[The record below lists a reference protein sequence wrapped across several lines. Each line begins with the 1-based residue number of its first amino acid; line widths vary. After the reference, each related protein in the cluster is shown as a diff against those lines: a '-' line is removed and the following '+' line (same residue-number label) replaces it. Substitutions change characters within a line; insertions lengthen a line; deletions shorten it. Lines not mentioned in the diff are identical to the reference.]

1 MNKKLVFYPEK
12 MTWVC
17 VLLGISAFGSILTLI
32 YPHLTNDYDLTLN
45 DYLRTLV
52 SFIFTLAPVT
62 ASLILLNRY
71 KNKQLG
77 GDALLKL
84 FFYVEA
90 ALSISSM
97 VFMVVFYFVYDSH
110 LLDYD
115 VLGQGTLRYSSLMD
129 YIKQNLKSFL
139 PLIISSVIYILLA
152 INTKDTKHFNILRL
166 LLTGM
171 CLYYIV
177 GNIVSMISIIKIM
190 PTFKE
195 LASTL
200 TINAISCV
208 MSLINQ
214 AAILLLVFGAYKIKA
229 SEIEVPLEEKF
240 KSLDEKY
247 AAGQIGK
254 EAYEAARAELL
265 KQL

>member
-17 VLLGISAFGSILTLI
+17 VLLGISAFGSILTLL
-32 YPHLTNDYDLTLN
+32 YPLLKNDYDLTFN

-52 SFIFTLAPVT
+52 SFVFALAPVT

-71 KNKQLG
+71 KSKQLG
-77 GDALLKL
+77 GDTLLKL

-97 VFMVVFYFVYDSH
+97 IFTVVFYFVYDSH

-115 VLGQGTLRYSSLMD
+115 VLGQERLRYSSLMD
-129 YIKQNLKSFL
+129 YIKQNLMSFL
-139 PLIISSVIYILLA
+139 CLIISSVIYILLA
-152 INTKDTKHFNILRL
+152 KNTKDAKSFNILRL
-166 LLTGM
+166 FLTGM
-171 CLYYIV
+171 CLYNIL
-177 GNIVSMISIIKIM
+177 GNIIYVISLIKTM

-200 TINAISCV
+200 TISAISCV

-214 AAILLLVFGAYKIKA
+214 AAILLLIFGAYKIEA
-229 SEIEVPLEEKF
+229 PEIEVPIEEKF

>member
-17 VLLGISAFGSILTLI
+17 VLLGISAFGPILTLL
-32 YPHLTNDYDLTLN
+32 YLLSNNDYDLTFN

-52 SFIFTLAPVT
+52 SFIFALAPVT

-71 KNKQLG
+71 KSKQLG
-77 GDALLKL
+77 GDTLLKL

-97 VFMVVFYFVYDSH
+97 IFMVVFYFVYDSH

-129 YIKQNLKSFL
+129 YIKQNLKSYL
-139 PLIISSVIYILLA
+139 SLIISSVIYILLA
-152 INTKDTKHFNILRL
+152 ISIKDTKRFSILRL
-166 LLTGM
+166 
-171 CLYYIV
+171 I
-177 GNIVSMISIIKIM
+177 
-190 PTFKE
+190 
-195 LASTL
+195 
-200 TINAISCV
+200 
-208 MSLINQ
+208 
-214 AAILLLVFGAYKIKA
+214 FGAYKIEA
-229 SEIEVPLEEKF
+229 PEIEVPIEEKF

-247 AAGQIGK
+247 DAGQIGK
-254 EAYEAARAELL
+254 DAYEAARAELL

>member
-1 MNKKLVFYPEK
+1 MKKKLVFYPEK

-17 VLLGISAFGSILTLI
+17 VLLGISAFGSILTLL
-32 YPHLTNDYDLTLN
+32 YPLLNNDYDLTLN
-45 DYLRTLV
+45 DYLRTLI
-52 SFIFTLAPVT
+52 SFVFALAPVT
-62 ASLILLNRY
+62 ASIILLNRY
-71 KNKQLG
+71 KSKQLG
-77 GDALLKL
+77 GDTLLKL

-97 VFMVVFYFVYDSH
+97 VLMVVFYFVYDSH

-139 PLIISSVIYILLA
+139 PLIISSVIYILFA
-152 INTKDTKHFNILRL
+152 INIKDAKRFNILRL

-171 CLYYIV
+171 CIYYII
-177 GNIVSMISIIKIM
+177 GNIISVISLLKVM

-200 TINAISCV
+200 TINAISRV
-208 MSLINQ
+208 ASLFEQ
-214 AAILLLVFGAYKIKA
+214 AAILLLIFGAYKIEA
-229 SEIEVPLEEKF
+229 PEIEVPIEEKF

-247 AAGQIGK
+247 AAGQIDK

>member
-17 VLLGISAFGSILTLI
+17 VLLGISALGFIPMLI
-32 YPHLTNDYDLTLN
+32 YPLLKNDYDLTFN

-52 SFIFTLAPVT
+52 SFVFALAPVT

-71 KNKQLG
+71 KSKQLG
-77 GDALLKL
+77 GDTLLKL
-84 FFYVEA
+84 FFYIEA

-97 VFMVVFYFVYDSH
+97 IFMVVFYFVYDSH

-129 YIKQNLKSFL
+129 HIKHNLSSYL
-139 PLIISSVIYILLA
+139 SLIISSVIYILLA
-152 INTKDTKHFNILRL
+152 ISIKDTKRFSILRL

-177 GNIVSMISIIKIM
+177 VNIVSIISIIIIM
-190 PTFKE
+190 PTSTE
-195 LASTL
+195 LASAL

-208 MSLINQ
+208 RSLINQ
-214 AAILLLVFGAYKIKA
+214 VAILLLIFGAYKIEA
-229 SEIEVPLEEKF
+229 PEIEVPIEEKF
-240 KSLDEKY
+240 RSLDEKY

-254 EAYEAARAELL
+254 DAYEAARAELL

>member
-17 VLLGISAFGSILTLI
+17 VLLGISALGSILTLL
-32 YPHLTNDYDLTLN
+32 YPLSNNDYDLTFN

-52 SFIFTLAPVT
+52 SFIFALAPVT

-71 KNKQLG
+71 KSKQLG
-77 GDALLKL
+77 GDTLLKL

-97 VFMVVFYFVYDSH
+97 IFKVVFYFVYDSH
-110 LLDYD
+110 LPDYD

-129 YIKQNLKSFL
+129 YISQNLMSFL
-139 PLIISSVIYILLA
+139 WLIISSVIYILLA
-152 INTKDTKHFNILRL
+152 INTKDAKSFNILRL
-166 LLTGM
+166 FLTGM
-171 CLYYIV
+171 CLNNIL
-177 GNIVSMISIIKIM
+177 GNIIYVISLIKTM

-200 TINAISCV
+200 TIDAISCV
-208 MSLINQ
+208 MSLFGQ
-214 AAILLLVFGAYKIKA
+214 AAILLLIFGAYKIEA
-229 SEIEVPLEEKF
+229 PEIEVPIEEKF
-240 KSLDEKY
+240 RSLDEKY